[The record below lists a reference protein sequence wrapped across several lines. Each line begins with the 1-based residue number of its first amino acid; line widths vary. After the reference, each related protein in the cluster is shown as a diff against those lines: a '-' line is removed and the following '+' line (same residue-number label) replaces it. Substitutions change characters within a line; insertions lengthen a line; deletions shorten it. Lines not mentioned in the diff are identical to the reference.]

1 MPFSKLITIEELNK
15 SIRENGYTKPTLIQE
30 KVIPLILDKNDI
42 VAKAQTGSGKTASFT
57 LPILEF
63 FSKQK
68 YEGKP
73 KVRVL
78 VLAPTRELALQV
90 SKSFE
95 DFSKYLEKKPKIV
108 SVIGGQNLGD
118 QLLEIQKGCDIV
130 VATSG
135 RLVEILEKKQLNL
148 SKLEFFVLDEADK
161 ILDLGFEEELK
172 ILLNELPPKRQNL
185 LFSATYPQKVQ
196 NIVSKITKEAIEL
209 FLEDET
215 PTVQT
220 IKQRAIS
227 VNKENRSPL
236 LRYLI
241 QNNDWEQI
249 LVFMANKRASDN
261 IAFKFRKYGLNAESF
276 HGDLIQDERNETLQ
290 DFKDKKIKILFC
302 TDIASRGLHIDD
314 VSCVINFDLPR
325 STADYVHR
333 IGRTGRAGK
342 SGEAISF
349 IGLDDFE
356 HFKLI
361 EKRCEIKLEK
371 EQIEGFELIGTPVK
385 KEKGNEPVKGKRKSK
400 KDKLREQALKD

>member
-135 RLVEILEKKQLNL
+135 RLVEILEKKQLN
-148 SKLEFFVLDEADK
+148 
-161 ILDLGFEEELK
+161 
-172 ILLNELPPKRQNL
+172 
-185 LFSATYPQKVQ
+185 
-196 NIVSKITKEAIEL
+196 
-209 FLEDET
+209 
-215 PTVQT
+215 
-220 IKQRAIS
+220 
-227 VNKENRSPL
+227 
-236 LRYLI
+236 
-241 QNNDWEQI
+241 
-249 LVFMANKRASDN
+249 
-261 IAFKFRKYGLNAESF
+261 
-276 HGDLIQDERNETLQ
+276 H
-290 DFKDKKIKILFC
+290 
-302 TDIASRGLHIDD
+302 
-314 VSCVINFDLPR
+314 
-325 STADYVHR
+325 
-333 IGRTGRAGK
+333 
-342 SGEAISF
+342 
-349 IGLDDFE
+349 
-356 HFKLI
+356 
-361 EKRCEIKLEK
+361 
-371 EQIEGFELIGTPVK
+371 
-385 KEKGNEPVKGKRKSK
+385 
-400 KDKLREQALKD
+400 